1 MKILPHLSEKTKNEI
16 VAILFFAFSIIL
28 FLSLITH
35 LLDLTWMGRLG
46 WHLANV
52 SFFIFGRY
60 VSFLLAVLM
69 FLWGVGEFRGQTPL
83 AKEKIVVRIIGAVI
97 LVISLCTLLALAFD
111 PYMLQDRNKNFIA
124 GGFIGAFV
132 TTNPD
137 WYGLG
142 ISQKLGP
149 VGAYIIAVTGVLI
162 GIVLTTEFLF
172 SAYLIQLKTRWAE
185 KWKSW
190 RHKEPAV
197 NVGAV
202 ALPPV
207 PVINTKVEEEKP
219 TPRIL
224 VEDVVKKQK
233 AEKKAIKPVVKPP
246 QPGEYVLPSLDLLYD
261 PPPQESEKR
270 MKEDM
275 LEDSKKLEETLA
287 SFGIEAHVVEVNRG
301 PVVTRYELQPAPGVK
316 ISSITGLSNDIALA
330 MRAAHVRI
338 APIPGKAAV
347 GIEIPNRTAS
357 AVFLREILA
366 SDAFTQNPS
375 KLALALGKTIAGE
388 PYVTDLARMPHLLVA
403 GTTGSGKS
411 VCINSMITSI
421 LYRAK
426 PDEVKFIMVD
436 PKRVELSIYNN
447 IPHLLTPIVTEAKKA
462 CRALKWAVTEMD
474 RRYSLFADVGVR
486 DIDSYNKLVEKK
498 KEESKTEEELINRI
512 PLEKVPLIVIVID
525 ELADLMMV
533 ARADNEDMITRLAQ
547 MARAVGLHLV
557 LATQRPSVDVITGLI
572 KANFPSRIAF
582 QVSSKVDSR
591 TILDG
596 MGAEAL
602 LGRGDML
609 FSPGGT
615 PKPIRL
621 QGTYISNDEI
631 QIITEYICNQQAAE
645 YALPSFD
652 KVALDEEDEGP
663 TDAKDELYEEALR
676 IVKKTKQASASMLQ
690 THLGI
695 GYPRA
700 RKIIEIMEREG
711 FIGPMRGSK
720 PREILIPDDLE

>member
-1 MKILPHLSEKTKNEI
+1 M
-16 VAILFFAFSIIL
+16 
-28 FLSLITH
+28 
-35 LLDLTWMGRLG
+35 D
-46 WHLANV
+46 
-52 SFFIFGRY
+52 
-60 VSFLLAVLM
+60 
-69 FLWGVGEFRGQTPL
+69 
-83 AKEKIVVRIIGAVI
+83 
-97 LVISLCTLLALAFD
+97 
-111 PYMLQDRNKNFIA
+111 
-124 GGFIGAFV
+124 
-132 TTNPD
+132 
-137 WYGLG
+137 LG
-142 ISQKLGP
+142 ITQIFGP
-149 VGAYIIAVTGVLI
+149 VGSYIFAVTGVLI

-172 SAYLIQLKTRWAE
+172 SAYLIQLKMRWAE
-185 KWKSW
+185 RWKSW
-190 RHKEPAV
+190 RQKEPAV

-202 ALPPV
+202 AVSPA
-207 PVINTKVEEEKP
+207 PVINTKVEEEKV
-219 TPRIL
+219 TPRIM
-224 VEDVVKKQK
+224 VDEAVKKQK
-233 AEKKAIKPVVKPP
+233 AEKKVIKPIQKPP
-246 QPGEYVLPSLDLLYD
+246 QPGEYILPSLDLLYD

-270 MKEDM
+270 IKEDM
-275 LEDSKKLEETLA
+275 LEDSKKLEETLT

-316 ISSITGLSNDIALA
+316 ISSITGLSNDIALV
-330 MRAAHVRI
+330 MRATHVRI
-338 APIPGKAAV
+338 AAIPGKAAV

-357 AVFLREILA
+357 AVYLREILS

-375 KLALALGKTIAGE
+375 KLAMALGKTIAGE
-388 PYVTDLARMPHLLVA
+388 PFVTDLARMPHLLVA

-411 VCINSMITSI
+411 VCVNSMIASI
-421 LYRAK
+421 LYRAT
-426 PDEVKFIMVD
+426 PEEVKFIMID

-474 RRYSLFADVGVR
+474 RRYSLFADLGVR
-486 DIDSYNKLVEKK
+486 DIDSYNKLVDKK
-498 KEESKTEEELINRI
+498 KAESKTQEELINEI
-512 PLEKVPLIVIVID
+512 PLEKAPLIVIFID

-547 MARAVGLHLV
+547 MARAVGIHLV

-621 QGTYISNDEI
+621 QGPYISNDEI
-631 QIITEYICNQQAAE
+631 QAITEYICAQQPAE

-652 KVALDEEDEGP
+652 NVALDEEEEGP
-663 TDAKDELYEEALR
+663 SDAKDELYEEALR

>member
-1 MKILPHLSEKTKNEI
+1 MKLFEHISEKTKNEI
-16 VAILFFAFSIIL
+16 IAILFFALSIIL

-46 WHLANV
+46 WHLANM
-52 SFFIFGRY
+52 SFFVFGRY
-60 VSFLLAVLM
+60 VSFLLAGLI

-83 AKEKIVVRIIGAVI
+83 AKEKILIRVFGAVI

-111 PYMLQDRNKNFIA
+111 PYMLQDRNKNFVF
-124 GGFIGAFV
+124 GGFIGAYV
-132 TTNPD
+132 TTKSD
-137 WYGLG
+137 WFGLG
-142 ISQKLGP
+142 IPQIFGP
-149 VGAYIIAVTGVLI
+149 VGSYIFAVTGVLI

-172 SAYLIQLKTRWAE
+172 SAYLIQLKSRWAE
-185 KWKSW
+185 RWKSW
-190 RHKEPAV
+190 RQKEPAV

-202 ALPPV
+202 AVAPA
-207 PVINTKVEEEKP
+207 PVINTKVDEEKV
-219 TPRIL
+219 TPRIM
-224 VEDVVKKQK
+224 VDEAVKKLK
-233 AEKKAIKPVVKPP
+233 AEKKVIKPIQKPP
-246 QPGEYVLPSLDLLYD
+246 QPGEYILPSLDLLYD

-270 MKEDM
+270 IKEDM
-275 LEDSKKLEETLA
+275 LEDSKKLEETLT
-287 SFGIEAHVVEVNRG
+287 SFGIQAHVVEVNRG

-316 ISSITGLSNDIALA
+316 ISSITGLSNDIALV
-330 MRAAHVRI
+330 MRASHVRI
-338 APIPGKAAV
+338 AAIPGKAAV

-357 AVFLREILA
+357 AVYLREILS

-375 KLALALGKTIAGE
+375 KLAMALGKTIAGE

-411 VCINSMITSI
+411 VCVNSMIASI
-421 LYRAK
+421 LFRAT

-474 RRYSLFADVGVR
+474 RRYSLFADLGVR
-486 DIDSYNKLVEKK
+486 DIDSYNKLVDKK
-498 KEESKTEEELINRI
+498 KLESKTQEELINEI
-512 PLEKVPLIVIVID
+512 PLEKAPLIVIFID

-547 MARAVGLHLV
+547 MARAVGIHLV

-621 QGTYISNDEI
+621 QGPYISNDEI
-631 QIITEYICNQQAAE
+631 QAITEYICAQQPAE

-652 KVALDEEDEGP
+652 NVALDEEEEGP
-663 TDAKDELYEEALR
+663 SDAKDELYEEALR

-711 FIGPMRGSK
+711 FHRSHA
-720 PREILIPDDLE
+720 RLQT